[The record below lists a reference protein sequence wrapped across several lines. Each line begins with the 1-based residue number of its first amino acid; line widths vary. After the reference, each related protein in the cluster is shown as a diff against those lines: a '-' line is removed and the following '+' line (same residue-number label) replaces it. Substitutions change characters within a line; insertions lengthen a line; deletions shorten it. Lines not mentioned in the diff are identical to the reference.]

1 MNALSK
7 RLQKLEAATCKPE
20 WSSQLAELCDCARR
34 KLSLVDR
41 DLLDEAEM
49 LLDRAPFGSMS
60 EPHRA
65 VWDRWEDAFDRA
77 VEETRFP
84 WPLMAADLRL

>member
-1 MNALSK
+1 MNGLSK
-7 RLQKLEAATCKPE
+7 RLQKLEVASCQTD

-34 KLSLVDR
+34 KLSVADR
-41 DLLDEAEM
+41 DLLKEAEM
-49 LLDRAPFGSMS
+49 LLDRVPFGSLS
-60 EPHRA
+60 DAHRA
-65 VWDRWEDAFDRA
+65 VWDRWEDAFDKS